1 MVTQIRIGSVE
12 NRYALTRLADK
23 ARTDG
28 IRLFR
33 DKSGRYFASSASKPG
48 TLHYVTGYSCDCLGF
63 VTHHRCKH
71 HAALMTALGW
81 VEDKRDPEPEPP
93 TPISTCNA
101 ISPCGE
107 CAGMG
112 EVQDLEVRQHGRYHM
127 QWATCPTCDGIGKRS
142 LDHAA

>member
-1 MVTQIRIGSVE
+1 MVTHHVRIGSVE
-12 NRYALTRLADK
+12 NRPALTRLAGK

-33 DKSGRYFASSASKPG
+33 DRAGRYFASSASKPG

-81 VEDKRDPEPEPP
+81 IDDNVDPEPEPP
-93 TPISTCNA
+93 AISTCNA
-101 ISPCGE
+101 CGV
-107 CAGMG
+107 CQG
-112 EVQDLEVRQHGRYHM
+112 
-127 QWATCPTCDGIGKRS
+127 
-142 LDHAA
+142 